1 MRTQFP
7 GYSLFVSCRYWRC
20 NQQPTSRNMKRLG
33 TNRRESTKRTQTATM
48 RRIVADFM
56 KTAGDEYREAGYPF
70 GNSLH
75 GLLIWFEYGQH
86 STDN

>member
-1 MRTQFP
+1 
-7 GYSLFVSCRYWRC
+7 
-20 NQQPTSRNMKRLG
+20 MKRLEE
-33 TNRRESTKRTQTATM
+33 NRRGTKKRAQTATM

-70 GNSLH
+70 GNSLD